1 MRPIRKGDILMGRY
15 SRQKPARLA
24 EKLLHVRQALGLSQ
38 NEMIR
43 RLGLEDVI
51 TQSRISGYE
60 LGTREPS
67 LPTLLRYARIAG
79 VSTDALIDD
88 EVDLPDALPVNPGK
102 MRVSRVATRGSK
114 KQ

>member
-1 MRPIRKGDILMGRY
+1 MGRY
-15 SRQKPARLA
+15 RRKKPARLA
-24 EKLLHVRQALGLSQ
+24 EKLLHIRNSLGLSQ

-43 RLGLEDVI
+43 RLGMEDEI

-67 LPTLLRYARIAG
+67 LLTLLRYARVIG

-88 EVDLPDALPVNPGK
+88 KLNLPDKLPY
-102 MRVSRVATRGSK
+102 
-114 KQ
+114 